1 MRHFWPLVLVLQPAE
16 DTPLTALALAELA
29 ARAGVSGHWGIG
41 KLGRRPAGQ
50 QQDGA
55 MPPALCMLTYM
66 SDLVVRVGA
75 TGRAERHHV
84 PSRAGR
90 VGGHAHLH
98 EPQGDDD
105 MAGSVTHMPRHRLTP
120 WPTGWQVRKVSF
132 TGSTRVGKVLM
143 RECASTV
150 KKVRGKRLPT
160 NTHIGGASFPLSP
173 GREGGGLRP

>member
-1 MRHFWPLVLVLQPAE
+1 MPPGVLNVITCPR
-16 DTPLTALALAELA
+16 ELA
-29 ARAGVSGHWGIG
+29 ASVGTHICTSHKVMMTWRA
-41 KLGRRPAGQ
+41 L
-50 QQDGA
+50 
-55 MPPALCMLTYM
+55 
-66 SDLVVRVGA
+66 
-75 TGRAERHHV
+75 
-84 PSRAGR
+84 
-90 VGGHAHLH
+90 
-98 EPQGDDD
+98 
-105 MAGSVTHMPRHRLTP
+105 VTHMPRHRLTP